1 MRYVMLVYMDEK
13 RWGDLSRQEKDRV
26 HRECT
31 AWHDDLATS
40 GQSVGQAGLRPPST
54 ATTLREQ
61 NGKLIITDGPFAE
74 TREVLGG
81 YEVVEC
87 RDLDEAIAVARRF
100 PALRAGLT
108 MEVRPIMEDCMEDD
122 RSQ

>member
-13 RWGDLSRQEKDRV
+13 RWGDLSREEQSRI

-31 AWHDDLATS
+31 AWHEDLATS
-40 GQSVGQAGLRPPST
+40 GQSLGQAGLRPAST

-61 NGKLIITDGPFAE
+61 NGKVIITDGPFAE

-87 RDLDEAIAVARRF
+87 HDLDEAIAIARRF
-100 PALRAGLT
+100 PALCAGST
-108 MEVRPIMEDCMEDD
+108 MEVRPIMDNCMEDD
-122 RSQ
+122 APQ